1 MGYEQVAA
9 TVVCVLVVAA
19 IVLCAV
25 GIIIFLK
32 KLCRKVC
39 NWLFGQEAKESEKG
53 RASEDIW
60 HLLAPSLL
68 GIVLCVVCLCG
79 TSWAWFTVSRSSSVT
94 PIQTAVY
101 TVQLT
106 VDDEDVP
113 QTLDGESI
121 MKIGMT
127 KGQTYRV
134 SLKANGTASTGYC
147 KVTFEDQTYYTDQ
160 ISADDTLAFTVNA
173 SKDSTMKI
181 ESQWGTC
188 ALESVDKIFAGRVI
202 GEQLIQQE
210 ENNAPND
217 EEDETI
223 VPESGTEETQ
233 VSDLESEAE
242 PEQDIDTS
250 DTETESDRD
259 SDTEED
265 MPSIESMDQA
275 SETADIEEIQ

>member
-1 MGYEQVAA
+1 MGYEQGAA
-9 TVVCVLVVAA
+9 TVVCVLVVAV

-25 GIIIFLK
+25 RIIIFLK
-32 KLCRKVC
+32 KLCRRVC
-39 NWLFGQEAKESEKG
+39 NWLFDQEAKESEKG

-60 HLLAPSLL
+60 HLLAPSLM

-127 KGQTYRV
+127 KGQTYRI

-160 ISADDTLAFTVNA
+160 IGTDDTLAFTVNT
-173 SKDSTMKI
+173 SKDSTMEI

-188 ALESVDKIFAGRVI
+188 ALESVDKIAAGRVI
-202 GEQLIQQE
+202 GEQLIQSK
-210 ENNAPND
+210 ENNTPND
-217 EEDETI
+217 EEAETI
-223 VPESGTEETQ
+223 VPESHTEETGE
-233 VSDLESEAE
+233 SDLESES
-242 PEQDIDTS
+242 EQDIDTS
-250 DTETESDRD
+250 DTETESDMD
-259 SDTEED
+259 SDVEED

-275 SETADIEEIQ
+275 SETVDIE